1 MTRYVA
7 KYANGVPVTEAEADL
22 IARAFGYMSAS
33 AMNEHRLECKA
44 RRERRAA
51 NAERARRASSEATS

>member
-1 MTRYVA
+1 MPRYVA
-7 KYANGVPVTEAEADL
+7 AYADGTPVTEAEADL

-33 AMNEHRLECKA
+33 AMNEHRLECQA

-51 NAERARRASSEATS
+51 LAQRAALGAVS